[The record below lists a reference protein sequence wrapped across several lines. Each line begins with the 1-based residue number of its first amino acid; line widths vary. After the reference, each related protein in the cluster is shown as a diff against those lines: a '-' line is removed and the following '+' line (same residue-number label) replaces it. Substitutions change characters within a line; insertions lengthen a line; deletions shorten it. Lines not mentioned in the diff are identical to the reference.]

1 MAQATAVKRAVKTKA
16 ATTSFSFDSGALVKR
31 LLVAVPERSRDV
43 LTRRFG
49 LGTSTK
55 RETLESI
62 GERSGITRERV
73 RQIEAA
79 GLETLR
85 GSKRFKEEQAA
96 FEEIARHIETLG
108 GIVSED
114 ELLAALAKDE
124 KGRNRF
130 RFLLVAGA
138 SFIRERETDD
148 FLARWHIDAK
158 TAKTIHEALNSLYRS
173 LEDDEVIA
181 ESEMLDRFLEELKG
195 VNEAYRR
202 EEVLTRWLSLSKKI
216 AKNPLGEWGRA
227 SAPGVRTKGI
237 RDYAYLAIKRKGS
250 PMHFSEVA
258 STISSV
264 FAKKAHVATTHNE
277 LIKDPR
283 FVLVGRGLY
292 ALTEWGYTPGVVRD
306 VIREVLEEEGPMKK
320 DQIIDRVKKARFV
333 KDNTIVVNLNDPRY
347 FKRMGDGRYAAV

>member
-1 MAQATAVKRAVKTKA
+1 MATKTGAKRGGNGKA
-16 ATTSFSFDSGALVKR
+16 AASFSFDATALVKR
-31 LLVAVPERSRDV
+31 LLAAVPERSRDV
-43 LTRRFG
+43 LIRRFG
-49 LGTSTK
+49 LAAAGK

-79 GLETLR
+79 GLDALR
-85 GSKRFKEEQAA
+85 ASKRFKEEQGA
-96 FEEIARHIETLG
+96 FEEIARHIEALG
-108 GIVSED
+108 SIVSED
-114 ELLAALAKDE
+114 ELLASLAKDE

-138 SFIRERETDD
+138 TFIRERETDD

-158 TAKTIHEALNSLYRS
+158 TAKSIHEALESLYKS
-173 LEDDEVIA
+173 LDDDEGVP
-181 ESEMLDRFLEELKG
+181 ESELLDRFLEELRG
-195 VNEAYRR
+195 VNEAYKR

-216 AKNPLGEWGRA
+216 GKNPLGEWGRA
-227 SAPGVRTKGI
+227 TAPGVRTKGI
-237 RDYAYLAIKRKGS
+237 RDYAYLAIKRKGA

-258 STISSV
+258 ETIGTV

-277 LIKDPR
+277 LLKDPR

-306 VIREVLEEEGPMKK
+306 VIREVLEAEGPLKK
-320 DQIIDRVKKARFV
+320 DQIITHVRKARFV

-347 FKRMGDGRYAAV
+347 FKRLSDGRYAAA